1 MVAMNDQI
9 YILDENQTLVSVLSC
24 QLPNACPYW
33 DDLKTEQLEHGLLTF
48 EFLIPSDHP
57 TAELMVNEGFVIR
70 QNEEADGDYELFRI
84 KELKMSKS
92 SKSLYVFA
100 ENAAVTNLTGQ
111 IIRPTTLPSKTIAQV
126 MEEVLQNTGWE
137 LGRVD
142 YAGVQD
148 FTFDKY
154 MTALEAVHK
163 IMDQFDAEI
172 RFRVEFNGAI
182 VVGKYIDMLL
192 QRGSDTGKLFSYGYD
207 LTDQVERVSNSNDIV
222 TALIGV
228 GPDDSSGNPM
238 TFSNYNPVVPD
249 GYEKQGDW
257 IGNTEARERWG
268 DEGKH
273 IFGVYQNTDVENQVD
288 LYNQTKA
295 ELDELTK
302 PKYTYTVGV
311 VLLEDLTGYE
321 AHRVSLGDNIQVQ
334 DKTFN
339 PPLYLAAR
347 VIEKKTSI
355 QDPTQNTVTLG
366 EFIPLISTTP
376 SIVQQ
381 AQTTINRTTGV
392 AGGHV
397 VVNSPTQDDAK
408 GYYAQSDE
416 SITIAVTNTV
426 HLGYASIFTAE
437 EITAGVVELR
447 DSNDNIIESR
457 TFDATNLIPEPDSV
471 YEYVLKL
478 NFLLSPSVG
487 TYKLWGSFNGQTFV
501 RFSDEVSF
509 PYDSG
514 EFKITGTSDIDGY
527 YWHFFKLQVAG
538 SGVLGGYGQTL
549 SIGDLSNNLGTFAA
563 LNTAG
568 ETTFVID
575 NDQVSIGVANIG
587 QVVSDS
593 IVNYSNDDLTFY
605 VNALTGDDEN
615 DGLTSG
621 TALASVTRALQL
633 VPRMCDGNIT
643 IYIQSDINEDI
654 NILGF
659 IGLNAINIY
668 GGSRTGASA
677 PFTYTHYTI
686 IGDMAFDS
694 TTKRVNFTYGR
705 YFPRT
710 QKTGSSGAT
719 NFGAKSQYVYF
730 RECYISARIPGTS
743 NYSTNAVAW
752 NDNGY
757 IHLSHCFLQDWGT
770 NAIRAASHGR
780 IHLEACSGSTA
791 NTSARIGE
799 ATIGGMITFQGG
811 TNLLTNLTTVGY
823 PQAGSGTT
831 SNYFITSYGGM
842 VNGSTTPP
850 ATNGTGGTG
859 TTPPSTTPTTVVYG
873 SNNSGRSYRYTVYV
887 GWRSDLDVREGEYG
901 GYGQHKGLWFFSG
914 VGATPPWIGKTIKE
928 IWVYV
933 IRLNEGG
940 GAGTVRFK
948 THNYLSQPAGNPTI
962 GSAYVSASFK
972 FGEKKWVRLDQNATI
987 KAAFAANTAKGIAID
1002 GGDYAIF
1009 SIAANLKVIY
1019 Q

>member
-1 MVAMNDQI
+1 MNDQI
-9 YILDENQTLVSVLSC
+9 YILDENQILVAVLSC

-57 TAELMVNEGFVIR
+57 TAELLVNEGFVVR
-70 QNEEADGDYELFRI
+70 RNEEYDGDYELFRI

-111 IIRPTTLPSKTIAQV
+111 IIRPATLPSKTIGQV

-172 RFRVEFNGAI
+172 KFRVEFIGNYVAGR
-182 VVGKYIDMLL
+182 YIDMLI

-207 LTDQVERVSNSNDIV
+207 LTNQVDRVSNSNDIV

-238 TFSNYNPVVPD
+238 TFSNYNPTVPD

-288 LYNQTKA
+288 LYNKTKA

-408 GYYAQSDE
+408 GFYSQSNE
-416 SITIAVTNTV
+416 SITIQVTNSV

-437 EITAGVVELR
+437 EITSGTVELR

-487 TYKLWGSFNGQTFV
+487 TYKLWGSFDGATFV
-501 RFSDEVSF
+501 RFPDEVSF

-514 EFKITGTSDIDGY
+514 EFKITGTSDVDGY
-527 YWHFFKLQVAG
+527 YWHFFKLHVAG
-538 SGVLGGYGQTL
+538 SGILGGYGQTL

-587 QVVSDS
+587 QVVSES
-593 IVNYSNDDLTFY
+593 IVNYSDDDATFY
-605 VNALTGDDEN
+605 VDAVNGDDEN
-615 DGLTSG
+615 DGLTTG
-621 TALASVTRALQL
+621 TAFASVARALQF
-633 VPRMCDGNIT
+633 VPKMCDGEIT
-643 IYIQSDINEDI
+643 INIISDLDEPITI
-654 NILGF
+654 RGYS
-659 IGLNAINIY
+659 GLNNINIY
-668 GGSRTGASA
+668 AGTRTGASA
-677 PFTYTHYTI
+677 PYTYSHYTI
-686 IGDMAFDS
+686 TGKVWVDS
-694 TTKRVNFTYGR
+694 TSKRINFFYGR
-705 YFPRT
+705 YFPSNE
-710 QKTGSSGAT
+710 QFGTGSSSGTVFLTKSQYCYFRELYISGRVANTSNYNTNCVAANDGSLGYFSSVHMQDWGSKAVRAT
-719 NFGAKSQYVYF
+719 NFGKVVFEQCTGSSVKSGVTIAESSLGAQIVY
-730 RECYISARIPGTS
+730 
-743 NYSTNAVAW
+743 
-752 NDNGY
+752 
-757 IHLSHCFLQDWGT
+757 
-770 NAIRAASHGR
+770 AA
-780 IHLEACSGSTA
+780 
-791 NTSARIGE
+791 N
-799 ATIGGMITFQGG
+799 G
-811 TNLLTNLTTVGY
+811 TNLVNNTSPANY
-823 PQAGSGTT
+823 PQGNTTPYFLAATGGT
-831 SNYFITSYGGM
+831 IQ
-842 VNGSTTPP
+842 GSTTAPT
-850 ATNGTGGTG
+850 ANGASSGTSTG
-859 TTPPSTTPTTVVYG
+859 TPTTTRTTVVYG

-914 VGATPPWIGKTIKE
+914 VGSTPPWIGKTIKE